1 MKSNNT
7 THKQEIEVTRVGGF
21 GGSDA
26 KMFYKIGLKG
36 LSALNNTDKKRIRV
50 AKGIDEYKPITV
62 NEAMQRGHDFE
73 DWYEKQSF
81 APLNAEREVAIS
93 SMLAKNFKTFA
104 HADFFSN
111 GEVWELKCLANP
123 GKAYEDYFE
132 QLQWYH
138 LLRATK
144 VWLVVSDSN
153 LSFIEGTSF
162 PVEIK
167 RDNNAIDVLSNG
179 IKLLDDNWDNLD
191 LEVGEEWSES
201 DLLPFE
207 KEDITVFASY
217 LQRIQ
222 QLEELAEESKLKVFN
237 FMRDNGIKSL
247 KSDYYTVTFT
257 PESTTSTLDKKKLFT
272 AHPEIKEQDY
282 LKISPKKAYITV
294 KLK

>member
-1 MKSNNT
+1 MKST
-7 THKQEIEVTRVGGF
+7 DHKNEIEATRVGGF

-36 LSALNNTDKKRIRV
+36 LSSLSNTDKKRIRV

-62 NEAMQRGHDFE
+62 NDAMQRGHDFE
-73 DWYEKQSF
+73 DWYEKQPF
-81 APLNAEREVAIS
+81 APIAERETKLS
-93 SMLAKNFKTFA
+93 KQLAVNFETFF
-104 HADFFSN
+104 HADFF
-111 GEVWELKCLANP
+111 GEGDEVWELKCLSNP
-123 GKAYEDYFE
+123 EKAYEDYFE
-132 QLQWYH
+132 QLQWQH
-138 LLRATK
+138 LIFAQNVFLI
-144 VWLVVSDSN
+144 VCDSN
-153 LSFIEGTSF
+153 LPFNEGCTYPLS
-162 PVEIK
+162 IY
-167 RDNNAIDVLSNG
+167 RDERIIDILRNG
-179 IKLLDDNWDNLD
+179 IKLLDQNWDNLD

-237 FMRDNGIKSL
+237 FMKDNGIKSL
-247 KSDYYTVTFT
+247 KSDYYNVSFI
-257 PESTTSTLDKKKLFT
+257 PESTTATLDKKKLFT

-282 LKISPKKAYITV
+282 LKVSPKKAYITV

>member
-1 MKSNNT
+1 MT
-7 THKQEIEVTRVGGF
+7 TTNHKNEIEATRVGGF

-50 AKGIDEYKPITV
+50 AKGIDEYKPV
-62 NEAMQRGHDFE
+62 PVSEAMQRGHNFE
-73 DWYEKQSF
+73 DWYEKQAF
-81 APLNAEREVAIS
+81 APIAEREVVIS

-138 LLRATK
+138 RLRATK
-144 VWLVVSDSN
+144 VWLVVCDSSKEFSDGV
-153 LSFIEGTSF
+153 LL

-167 RDNNAIDVLSNG
+167 RDNNVIDILSNG
-179 IKLLDDNWDNLD
+179 IKLLDESWDDLD
-191 LEVGEEWSES
+191 LAVGDDWNET
-201 DLLPFE
+201 DLMPFE
-207 KEDITVFASY
+207 KQDIVAFTSY
-217 LQRIQ
+217 LQQIKE
-222 QLEELAEESKLKVFN
+222 LEALAEEREKAVLE
-237 FMRDNGIKSL
+237 FMRANNIKSL

-257 PESTTSTLDKKKLFT
+257 PDGTKSTLDKSKLFKE
-272 AHPEIKEQDY
+272 HPEINETDY
-282 LKISPKKAYITV
+282 QKISPRKAFIKV
-294 KLK
+294 VLK

>member
-1 MKSNNT
+1 MKSTNHRN
-7 THKQEIEVTRVGGF
+7 EIEATRVGGF

-36 LSALNNTDKKRIRV
+36 LSSLNNTDKKRIRV

-62 NEAMQRGHDFE
+62 NDAMQRGHDFE

-81 APLNAEREVAIS
+81 APLDAEREVAIS

-111 GEVWELKCLANP
+111 GEVWELKCLSNP
-123 GKAYEDYFE
+123 ENAYNDYFE
-132 QLQWYH
+132 QLQWYFM
-138 LLRATK
+138 LGAVN
-144 VWLVVSDSN
+144 VWLAVSDSN
-153 LSFIEGTSF
+153 YSFIEGTTF

-167 RDNNAIDVLSNG
+167 RDGRIIDILLHG
-179 IKLLDDNWDNLD
+179 IRLLDQNWDTLD

-247 KSDYYTVTFT
+247 KSDYYTVTFI
-257 PESTTSTLDKKKLFT
+257 PESTTATLDKKKLFT

-282 LKISPKKAYITV
+282 LKVSPKKAYITV
-294 KLK
+294 KLKN